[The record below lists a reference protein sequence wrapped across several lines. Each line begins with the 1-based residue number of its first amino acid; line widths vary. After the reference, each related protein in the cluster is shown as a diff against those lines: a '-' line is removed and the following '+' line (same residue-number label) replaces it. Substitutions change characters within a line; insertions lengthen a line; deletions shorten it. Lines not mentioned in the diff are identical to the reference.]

1 MFDMRLLANA
11 LSMLL
16 HPLWMT
22 TGALVLCS
30 RIDPFMFLDP
40 GSQAGLIFLG
50 LVFLMTALFPLVSTL
65 LMRRS
70 GLVSDLTLPTRSERI
85 PVYIIGLLYHGMC
98 WYLVRR
104 ITDHPVTLGIVI
116 GAFITLLLVL
126 LITLYWKISAHM
138 AGIGGLIGAVVA
150 VMVLD
155 GGEVTLALSGL
166 FVLAGALGTAR
177 LIVSD
182 HTPAQVYTGTLL
194 GFVCVFASAASGITT

>member
-104 ITDHPVTLGIVI
+104 ITDHPVTLGIV
-116 GAFITLLLVL
+116 TS
-126 LITLYWKISAHM
+126 T
-138 AGIGGLIGAVVA
+138 
-150 VMVLD
+150 
-155 GGEVTLALSGL
+155 
-166 FVLAGALGTAR
+166 
-177 LIVSD
+177 
-182 HTPAQVYTGTLL
+182 
-194 GFVCVFASAASGITT
+194 SAAASISRPPSMTTRRYWWPNSRTAV